1 MAKIREPKLPEE
13 PQDFAHID
21 SERYRLRASE
31 VKLSPEERALLK
43 DPDWV
48 DEDDADLIICLRRE
62 KEEGNRAI
70 PFREYLRRRGI
81 KVENTGNGPRIA
93 RPASAPAVRR
103 KKSLLRHS

>member
-1 MAKIREPKLPEE
+1 MAKIPEPELPEE

-31 VKLSPEERALLK
+31 VKLSPEERALLN

-62 KEEGNRAI
+62 KEEGNRYQ
-70 PFREYLRRRGI
+70 PFDEYLKERGI
-81 KVENTGNGPRIA
+81 TVDSRNRTKR
-93 RPASAPAVRR
+93 
-103 KKSLLRHS
+103 